1 MAQGS
6 PGHNPQGG
14 QILVLR
20 GGGLWFSRGLCT
32 CSVTSR
38 RAGLTSNLV
47 LQATMAAPKWAGGR
61 GERGPMHAWG
71 SGQQRGSD
79 QGWRQTTQQ
88 NSAGVED
95 HRAHPEPES

>member
-1 MAQGS
+1 
-6 PGHNPQGG
+6 
-14 QILVLR
+14 
-20 GGGLWFSRGLCT
+20 
-32 CSVTSR
+32 
-38 RAGLTSNLV
+38 
-47 LQATMAAPKWAGGR
+47 MAAPKWAGGR

-71 SGQQRGSD
+71 SGQQQGSD